1 MLTFFGS
8 LFSQSRIFGSFP
20 QSFTDKIFPSSVLA
34 LIKIFTFSA
43 INASGAEF
51 NAKQARLL
59 ARNLLAK
66 PEIFGFQKWRQKYT
80 SILT

>member
-20 QSFTDKIFPSSVLA
+20 QSFTDKIFQSSVLA

-43 INASGAEF
+43 INASGTEF
-51 NAKQARLL
+51 NANGKARLL
-59 ARNLLAK
+59 ARYLLAK
-66 PEIFGFQKWRQKYT
+66 PETLVSRNVYQYT